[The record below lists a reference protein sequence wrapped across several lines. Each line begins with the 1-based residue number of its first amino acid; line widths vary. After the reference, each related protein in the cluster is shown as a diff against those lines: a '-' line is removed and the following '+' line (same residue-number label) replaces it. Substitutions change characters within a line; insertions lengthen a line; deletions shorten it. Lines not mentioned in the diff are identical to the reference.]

1 MNETIS
7 LQELFSILRKSFWR
21 ILALTIVAAL
31 ISFAVSSF
39 LIKPTYQAGTQILV
53 TPKKQENEIIDASQ
67 VQSSVTLVNT
77 YRVIIKSP
85 AILEQVQKK
94 VPNAPASVGTLNN
107 MVTVE
112 SEQNSQV
119 INVSVQSTDAALASN
134 VANSIANVF
143 SSDIKDLMNVDNVK
157 VLSTSGIPT
166 SPVSPNIILNTAIAA
181 VVGLLLGV
189 GLAFLREVLDRR
201 IRTEEQVQQILDL
214 PVLGSIPDIDSK
226 VFKSSSKAAN
236 ERRSNNMA
244 KKSKMNKDAR
254 KLITVTQPKSL
265 SLNNIGQFVRILN
278 SWLSIVRFRPFLLHL
293 LRKGKG
299 SQRLRPIL
307 QSLTRNKEKKS

>member
-53 TPKKQENEIIDASQ
+53 TPKKQENEVIDAQS

-77 YRVIIKSP
+77 YRVIIQSP
-85 AILEQVQKK
+85 AILEQVQKE
-94 VPNAPASVGTLNN
+94 VPNAPTNVAALNN
-107 MVTVE
+107 MVKVE

-134 VANSIANVF
+134 MANSIAEVF
-143 SSDIKDLMNVDNVK
+143 SSDVQKLMSVDNVT
-157 VLSTSGIPT
+157 VLSKSGIPT

-181 VVGLLLGV
+181 VVGFLLGV

-201 IRTEEQVQQILDL
+201 IRTEDQVQQILDL

-226 VFKSSSKAAN
+226 VFKSSSKAAKR
-236 ERRSNNMA
+236 EA
-244 KKSKMNKDAR
+244 
-254 KLITVTQPKSL
+254 VQQH
-265 SLNNIGQFVRILN
+265 G
-278 SWLSIVRFRPFLLHL
+278 
-293 LRKGKG
+293 
-299 SQRLRPIL
+299 
-307 QSLTRNKEKKS
+307 

>member
-7 LQELFSILRKSFWR
+7 LQELFLILRKSLWR

-31 ISFAVSSF
+31 ISFAVSTF

-53 TPKKQENEIIDASQ
+53 TPKKQENDVIDASQ

-85 AILEQVQKK
+85 AILEKVQAEVK
-94 VPNAPASVGTLNN
+94 NAPDSIGALNN
-107 MVTVE
+107 MITVE

-119 INVSVQSTDAALASN
+119 INVSVQNTDAALASN
-134 VANSIANVF
+134 VANSVAKVF
-143 SSDIKDLMNVDNVK
+143 SEDITDLMNVDNVK
-157 VLSTSGIPT
+157 VLSVSGIPT
-166 SPVSPNIILNTAIAA
+166 APVSPNILLNTAIAA
-181 VVGLLLGV
+181 VVGFLLGV

-226 VFKSSSKAAN
+226 IFNASKKA
-236 ERRSNNMA
+236 
-244 KKSKMNKDAR
+244 SKREAVK
-254 KLITVTQPKSL
+254 QY
-265 SLNNIGQFVRILN
+265 G
-278 SWLSIVRFRPFLLHL
+278 
-293 LRKGKG
+293 
-299 SQRLRPIL
+299 
-307 QSLTRNKEKKS
+307 

>member
-53 TPKKQENEIIDASQ
+53 TPKKQENNIIDAQQ

-85 AILEQVQKK
+85 AILEKVQKE
-94 VPNAPASVGTLNN
+94 VENAPNSVSALNS
-107 MVTVE
+107 MITVE

-119 INVSVQSTDAALASN
+119 INVSVQSTNAVLASD
-134 VANSIANVF
+134 VANEVSKIF
-143 SSDIKDLMNVDNVK
+143 SNEITNLMNVDNVK
-157 VLSTSGIPT
+157 VLSVSGIPT

-181 VVGLLLGV
+181 VIGFVLGI
-189 GLAFLREVLDRR
+189 GLAFLRELLDRR
-201 IRTEEQVQQILDL
+201 IRTEDQVQQILDL

-226 VFKSSSKAAN
+226 VFKSSSKAAKR
-236 ERRSNNMA
+236 EA
-244 KKSKMNKDAR
+244 VK
-254 KLITVTQPKSL
+254 QY
-265 SLNNIGQFVRILN
+265 G
-278 SWLSIVRFRPFLLHL
+278 
-293 LRKGKG
+293 
-299 SQRLRPIL
+299 
-307 QSLTRNKEKKS
+307 

>member
-53 TPKKQENEIIDASQ
+53 TPKKQENEVIDAQS

-85 AILEQVQKK
+85 AILEQVQKE
-94 VPNAPASVGTLNN
+94 VPNAPTNVAVLNN

-134 VANSIANVF
+134 MANSIAEVF
-143 SSDIKDLMNVDNVK
+143 SSDVQKLMSVDNVT
-157 VLSTSGIPT
+157 VLSKSGIPT

-181 VVGLLLGV
+181 VVGFLLGV

-201 IRTEEQVQQILDL
+201 IRTEDQVQQILDL

-226 VFKSSSKAAN
+226 VFKSSSKAAKR
-236 ERRSNNMA
+236 EA
-244 KKSKMNKDAR
+244 
-254 KLITVTQPKSL
+254 VQQH
-265 SLNNIGQFVRILN
+265 G
-278 SWLSIVRFRPFLLHL
+278 
-293 LRKGKG
+293 
-299 SQRLRPIL
+299 
-307 QSLTRNKEKKS
+307 

>member
-53 TPKKQENEIIDASQ
+53 TPNKQENQVIDASQ

-85 AILEQVQKK
+85 AILEQVQKE
-94 VPNAPASVGTLNN
+94 VANAPTSIKSLND

-134 VANSIANVF
+134 LANSIAEIF
-143 SSDIKDLMNVDNVK
+143 SKDVQELMSVDNVK
-157 VLSTSGIPT
+157 VLSTSSIPT
-166 SPVSPNIILNTAIAA
+166 SPISPNILLNTALAA
-181 VVGLLLGV
+181 VVGFLLGV
-189 GLAFLREVLDRR
+189 GLAFLREVFDRR
-201 IRTEEQVQQILDL
+201 IRTEDQVQQILDL

-226 VFKSSSKAAN
+226 VFKSSSKAAKR
-236 ERRSNNMA
+236 EA
-244 KKSKMNKDAR
+244 
-254 KLITVTQPKSL
+254 VQQH
-265 SLNNIGQFVRILN
+265 G
-278 SWLSIVRFRPFLLHL
+278 
-293 LRKGKG
+293 
-299 SQRLRPIL
+299 
-307 QSLTRNKEKKS
+307 

>member
-39 LIKPTYQAGTQILV
+39 VIKPTYQADTQILV
-53 TPKKQENEIIDASQ
+53 TPKKQENNIIDAQQ

-85 AILEQVQKK
+85 AILEKVQKEIS
-94 VPNAPASVGTLNN
+94 NAPSSVSALNN
-107 MVTVE
+107 MITVE

-119 INVSVQSTDAALASN
+119 INVSVQSKDAALASDI
-134 VANSIANVF
+134 ANSVANVF
-143 SSDIKDLMNVDNVK
+143 SEDIPKLMNVDNVK
-157 VLSTSGIPT
+157 VLSVSGIPT

-181 VVGLLLGV
+181 VVGFLLGV

-226 VFKSSSKAAN
+226 VFKSSSKAAKR
-236 ERRSNNMA
+236 EA
-244 KKSKMNKDAR
+244 VK
-254 KLITVTQPKSL
+254 QY
-265 SLNNIGQFVRILN
+265 G
-278 SWLSIVRFRPFLLHL
+278 
-293 LRKGKG
+293 
-299 SQRLRPIL
+299 
-307 QSLTRNKEKKS
+307 

>member
-7 LQELFSILRKSFWR
+7 LQELFSILKKSFWR

-31 ISFAVSSF
+31 ISFAVSTF

-53 TPKKQENEIIDASQ
+53 TPKKQNNDVIDASQ

-85 AILEQVQKK
+85 AILEKVQAE
-94 VPNAPASVGTLNN
+94 VENAPSNINALNS
-107 MVTVE
+107 MITVE

-119 INVSVQSTDAALASN
+119 INVSVQNTDAALASN
-134 VANSIANVF
+134 IANSVANVF
-143 SSDIKDLMNVDNVK
+143 SEDITDLMNVDNVK
-157 VLSTSGIPT
+157 VLSVSGIPT
-166 SPVSPNIILNTAIAA
+166 SPVSPNIILNTAMAA
-181 VVGLLLGV
+181 VVGFLLGV

-226 VFKSSSKAAN
+226 VFKSSAKATKREA
-236 ERRSNNMA
+236 A
-244 KKSKMNKDAR
+244 K
-254 KLITVTQPKSL
+254 QY
-265 SLNNIGQFVRILN
+265 G
-278 SWLSIVRFRPFLLHL
+278 
-293 LRKGKG
+293 
-299 SQRLRPIL
+299 
-307 QSLTRNKEKKS
+307 

>member
-7 LQELFSILRKSFWR
+7 LQELFSILRKSLWR

-31 ISFAVSSF
+31 ISFAVSTF

-53 TPKKQENEIIDASQ
+53 TPKKQENDVIDASQ

-85 AILEQVQKK
+85 AILEKVQAEVK
-94 VPNAPASVGTLNN
+94 NAPDSIGALNN
-107 MVTVE
+107 MITVE

-119 INVSVQSTDAALASN
+119 INVSVQNTDAALASN
-134 VANSIANVF
+134 VANSVAKVF
-143 SSDIKDLMNVDNVK
+143 SEDITELMNVDNVK
-157 VLSTSGIPT
+157 VLSVSGIPT
-166 SPVSPNIILNTAIAA
+166 APVSPNILLNTAIAA
-181 VVGLLLGV
+181 VVGFLLGV

-226 VFKSSSKAAN
+226 VFNASKKA
-236 ERRSNNMA
+236 
-244 KKSKMNKDAR
+244 SKREAVK
-254 KLITVTQPKSL
+254 QY
-265 SLNNIGQFVRILN
+265 G
-278 SWLSIVRFRPFLLHL
+278 
-293 LRKGKG
+293 
-299 SQRLRPIL
+299 
-307 QSLTRNKEKKS
+307 

>member
-7 LQELFSILRKSFWR
+7 LQELFLVLRKSFWR

-31 ISFAVSSF
+31 ISFAVSTF
-39 LIKPTYQAGTQILV
+39 LINPTYQADTQILV
-53 TPKKQENEIIDASQ
+53 TPKKQENEVIDASQ

-85 AILEQVQKK
+85 AILEKVQKE
-94 VPNAPASVGTLNN
+94 VSNAPTNLTTLNN
-107 MVTVE
+107 MITVE

-134 VANSIANVF
+134 IANSIANVF
-143 SSDIKDLMNVDNVK
+143 SEDIPELMNVDNVK
-157 VLSTSGIPT
+157 VLSVSGIPT
-166 SPVSPNIILNTAIAA
+166 TPVSPNILLNTAIAA
-181 VVGLLLGV
+181 VVGFLLGV

-226 VFKSSSKAAN
+226 IFKSSTKKASKR
-236 ERRSNNMA
+236 EVV
-244 KKSKMNKDAR
+244 K
-254 KLITVTQPKSL
+254 QY
-265 SLNNIGQFVRILN
+265 G
-278 SWLSIVRFRPFLLHL
+278 
-293 LRKGKG
+293 
-299 SQRLRPIL
+299 
-307 QSLTRNKEKKS
+307 

>member
-7 LQELFSILRKSFWR
+7 LQELFSILRKSLWR

-31 ISFAVSSF
+31 ISFAVSTF

-53 TPKKQENEIIDASQ
+53 TPKKQENDVIDASQ

-85 AILEQVQKK
+85 AILEKVQAEVK
-94 VPNAPASVGTLNN
+94 NAPDSISALNN
-107 MVTVE
+107 MITVE

-119 INVSVQSTDAALASN
+119 INVSVQNTDAALASN
-134 VANSIANVF
+134 VANSVAKVF
-143 SSDIKDLMNVDNVK
+143 SEDITNLMNVDNVK
-157 VLSTSGIPT
+157 VLSVSGIPT
-166 SPVSPNIILNTAIAA
+166 TPVSPNILLNTAIAA
-181 VVGLLLGV
+181 VVGFLLGV

-226 VFKSSSKAAN
+226 VFNASKKA
-236 ERRSNNMA
+236 
-244 KKSKMNKDAR
+244 SKREAVK
-254 KLITVTQPKSL
+254 QY
-265 SLNNIGQFVRILN
+265 G
-278 SWLSIVRFRPFLLHL
+278 
-293 LRKGKG
+293 
-299 SQRLRPIL
+299 
-307 QSLTRNKEKKS
+307 

>member
-7 LQELFSILRKSFWR
+7 LQELFSVLKKSLWR
-21 ILALTIVAAL
+21 ILALTVVAAL
-31 ISFAVSSF
+31 IAFAVSTF

-53 TPKKQENEIIDASQ
+53 TPKKQENNVIDASQ

-85 AILEQVQKK
+85 AILEKVQEEVKD
-94 VPNAPASVGTLNN
+94 APSKLSELNN

-134 VANSIANVF
+134 VANAISKTF
-143 SSDIKDLMNVDNVK
+143 SKDIPKLMNVDNVK
-157 VLSTSGIPT
+157 VLSVSGIPT
-166 SPVSPNIILNTAIAA
+166 APVSPNILLNTAIAA
-181 VVGLLLGV
+181 VVGFLLGV

-226 VFKSSSKAAN
+226 VFKSS
-236 ERRSNNMA
+236 A
-244 KKSKMNKDAR
+244 KSTKREAVK
-254 KLITVTQPKSL
+254 QY
-265 SLNNIGQFVRILN
+265 G
-278 SWLSIVRFRPFLLHL
+278 
-293 LRKGKG
+293 
-299 SQRLRPIL
+299 
-307 QSLTRNKEKKS
+307 

>member
-31 ISFAVSSF
+31 ISFAVSNF

-53 TPKKQENEIIDASQ
+53 TPKKQENNIIDAQQ

-85 AILEQVQKK
+85 AILEKVQKE
-94 VPNAPASVGTLNN
+94 VSNAPSSVSALNN
-107 MVTVE
+107 MITVE

-119 INVSVQSTDAALASN
+119 INVSVQSKDAALASDI
-134 VANSIANVF
+134 ANSVANVF
-143 SSDIKDLMNVDNVK
+143 SEDIPKLMNVDNVK
-157 VLSTSGIPT
+157 VLSVSGIPT

-181 VVGLLLGV
+181 VVGFLLGV

-226 VFKSSSKAAN
+226 VFKSSSKAAKR
-236 ERRSNNMA
+236 EA
-244 KKSKMNKDAR
+244 VK
-254 KLITVTQPKSL
+254 QY
-265 SLNNIGQFVRILN
+265 G
-278 SWLSIVRFRPFLLHL
+278 
-293 LRKGKG
+293 
-299 SQRLRPIL
+299 
-307 QSLTRNKEKKS
+307 

>member
-21 ILALTIVAAL
+21 ILALTIIAAL

-53 TPKKQENEIIDASQ
+53 TPKKQENEVIDAQS

-85 AILEQVQKK
+85 AILEQVQKE
-94 VPNAPASVGTLNN
+94 VPNAPTNVAALNN

-134 VANSIANVF
+134 MANSIAEVF
-143 SSDIKDLMNVDNVK
+143 SSDVQKLMSVDNVT
-157 VLSTSGIPT
+157 VLSKSGIPT

-181 VVGLLLGV
+181 VVGFLLGV

-201 IRTEEQVQQILDL
+201 IRTEDQVQQILDL

-226 VFKSSSKAAN
+226 VFKSSSKAAKR
-236 ERRSNNMA
+236 EA
-244 KKSKMNKDAR
+244 
-254 KLITVTQPKSL
+254 VQQH
-265 SLNNIGQFVRILN
+265 G
-278 SWLSIVRFRPFLLHL
+278 
-293 LRKGKG
+293 
-299 SQRLRPIL
+299 
-307 QSLTRNKEKKS
+307 

>member
-7 LQELFSILRKSFWR
+7 LQELFSILRKSLWR

-31 ISFAVSSF
+31 ISFAVSTF

-53 TPKKQENEIIDASQ
+53 TPKKQENDVIDASQ

-85 AILEQVQKK
+85 AILEKVQAEVK
-94 VPNAPASVGTLNN
+94 NAPDSINALNN
-107 MVTVE
+107 MITVE

-119 INVSVQSTDAALASN
+119 INVSVQNTDAALASN
-134 VANSIANVF
+134 VANSVAKVF
-143 SSDIKDLMNVDNVK
+143 SDDITDLMNVDNVK
-157 VLSTSGIPT
+157 VLSVSGIPT
-166 SPVSPNIILNTAIAA
+166 APVSPNILLNTAIAA
-181 VVGLLLGV
+181 VVGFLLGV

-226 VFKSSSKAAN
+226 VFNASKKA
-236 ERRSNNMA
+236 
-244 KKSKMNKDAR
+244 SKREAVK
-254 KLITVTQPKSL
+254 QY
-265 SLNNIGQFVRILN
+265 G
-278 SWLSIVRFRPFLLHL
+278 
-293 LRKGKG
+293 
-299 SQRLRPIL
+299 
-307 QSLTRNKEKKS
+307 

>member
-53 TPKKQENEIIDASQ
+53 TPKKQENEVIDAQS

-85 AILEQVQKK
+85 AILEQVQKE
-94 VPNAPASVGTLNN
+94 VPNAPTNVAALNN

-134 VANSIANVF
+134 MANSIAEVF
-143 SSDIKDLMNVDNVK
+143 SSDVQKLMSVDNVT

-181 VVGLLLGV
+181 VVGFLLGV

-201 IRTEEQVQQILDL
+201 IRTEDQVQQILDL

-226 VFKSSSKAAN
+226 VFKSSSKAAKR
-236 ERRSNNMA
+236 EA
-244 KKSKMNKDAR
+244 
-254 KLITVTQPKSL
+254 VQQH
-265 SLNNIGQFVRILN
+265 G
-278 SWLSIVRFRPFLLHL
+278 
-293 LRKGKG
+293 
-299 SQRLRPIL
+299 
-307 QSLTRNKEKKS
+307 

>member
-53 TPKKQENEIIDASQ
+53 TPQKQENQVIDASQ

-85 AILEQVQKK
+85 AILEQVQKE
-94 VPNAPASVGTLNN
+94 VANAPTSIKSLND

-134 VANSIANVF
+134 LANSIAEIF
-143 SSDIKDLMNVDNVK
+143 STDVQKLMSVDNVK
-157 VLSTSGIPT
+157 VLSTSSIPT
-166 SPVSPNIILNTAIAA
+166 SPISPNILLNTAIAA
-181 VVGLLLGV
+181 VVGFLLGV

-201 IRTEEQVQQILDL
+201 IRTEDQVQQILDL

-226 VFKSSSKAAN
+226 VFKSSSKAAKR
-236 ERRSNNMA
+236 E
-244 KKSKMNKDAR
+244 
-254 KLITVTQPKSL
+254 VVQQH
-265 SLNNIGQFVRILN
+265 G
-278 SWLSIVRFRPFLLHL
+278 
-293 LRKGKG
+293 
-299 SQRLRPIL
+299 
-307 QSLTRNKEKKS
+307 

>member
-7 LQELFSILRKSFWR
+7 LQELFLILRKSFWR
-21 ILALTIVAAL
+21 ILSLTIVAAL

-53 TPKKQENEIIDASQ
+53 TPKKQANEVIDASQ

-85 AILEQVQKK
+85 AILEQVQKE
-94 VPNAPASVGTLNN
+94 VPNAPASIDALNN

-134 VANSIANVF
+134 LANSIAEVF
-143 SSDIKDLMNVDNVK
+143 SSDVQELMSVDNVT

-181 VVGLLLGV
+181 VVGLLLGI

-226 VFKSSSKAAN
+226 VFKSSAKAAKR
-236 ERRSNNMA
+236 EA
-244 KKSKMNKDAR
+244 VK
-254 KLITVTQPKSL
+254 QY
-265 SLNNIGQFVRILN
+265 G
-278 SWLSIVRFRPFLLHL
+278 
-293 LRKGKG
+293 
-299 SQRLRPIL
+299 
-307 QSLTRNKEKKS
+307 

>member
-31 ISFAVSSF
+31 ISFAVSTF

-53 TPKKQENEIIDASQ
+53 TPKKQETDVIDAAQ

-85 AILEQVQKK
+85 AILEKVQEE
-94 VPNAPASVGTLNN
+94 VENAPDNIGALNN
-107 MVTVE
+107 MITVE

-134 VANSIANVF
+134 VANAVAKTF
-143 SSDIKDLMNVDNVK
+143 SQDIPDLMNVDNVK
-157 VLSTSGIPT
+157 VLSVSGIPT
-166 SPVSPNIILNTAIAA
+166 SPVSPNILLNTAIAG
-181 VVGLLLGV
+181 VVGFLLGV

-201 IRTEEQVQQILDL
+201 IRTEEQVQQLLDL

-226 VFKSSSKAAN
+226 VFKAS
-236 ERRSNNMA
+236 A
-244 KKSKMNKDAR
+244 KSAKREAVK
-254 KLITVTQPKSL
+254 QY
-265 SLNNIGQFVRILN
+265 G
-278 SWLSIVRFRPFLLHL
+278 
-293 LRKGKG
+293 
-299 SQRLRPIL
+299 
-307 QSLTRNKEKKS
+307 

>member
-7 LQELFSILRKSFWR
+7 LQELFSILRKSLWR

-31 ISFAVSSF
+31 ISFAVSTF

-53 TPKKQENEIIDASQ
+53 TPKKQENDVIDASQ

-85 AILEQVQKK
+85 AILEKVQAE
-94 VPNAPASVGTLNN
+94 VENAPDSISALNN
-107 MVTVE
+107 MITVE

-119 INVSVQSTDAALASN
+119 INVSVQNTDAALASN
-134 VANSIANVF
+134 VANSVAKVF
-143 SSDIKDLMNVDNVK
+143 SEDITDLMNVDNVK
-157 VLSTSGIPT
+157 VLSVSGIPT
-166 SPVSPNIILNTAIAA
+166 APVSPNIILNTAIAA
-181 VVGLLLGV
+181 VVGFLLGV

-226 VFKSSSKAAN
+226 VFNASKKA
-236 ERRSNNMA
+236 
-244 KKSKMNKDAR
+244 SKREAVK
-254 KLITVTQPKSL
+254 QY
-265 SLNNIGQFVRILN
+265 G
-278 SWLSIVRFRPFLLHL
+278 
-293 LRKGKG
+293 
-299 SQRLRPIL
+299 
-307 QSLTRNKEKKS
+307 

>member
-53 TPKKQENEIIDASQ
+53 TPKKQESNVIDAAQ

-85 AILEQVQKK
+85 AILEKVQKE
-94 VPNAPASVGTLNN
+94 VSNAPSSVPALNS
-107 MVTVE
+107 MITVE

-143 SSDIKDLMNVDNVK
+143 SSDIKTLMNVDNVK

-181 VVGLLLGV
+181 VVGFLLGV
-189 GLAFLREVLDRR
+189 GLAFLRELLDRR

-226 VFKSSSKAAN
+226 VFKSSSKAAKR
-236 ERRSNNMA
+236 EA
-244 KKSKMNKDAR
+244 
-254 KLITVTQPKSL
+254 VQQH
-265 SLNNIGQFVRILN
+265 G
-278 SWLSIVRFRPFLLHL
+278 
-293 LRKGKG
+293 
-299 SQRLRPIL
+299 
-307 QSLTRNKEKKS
+307 

>member
-7 LQELFSILRKSFWR
+7 LQELFLILRKSFWR

-53 TPKKQENEIIDASQ
+53 TPKKQENNIIDAQQ

-85 AILEQVQKK
+85 AILEKVQKE
-94 VPNAPASVGTLNN
+94 VSNAPSSVSALNN
-107 MVTVE
+107 MITVE

-119 INVSVQSTDAALASN
+119 INVSVQSKDAALASDI
-134 VANSIANVF
+134 ANSVANVF
-143 SSDIKDLMNVDNVK
+143 SEDIPQLMNVDNVK
-157 VLSTSGIPT
+157 VLSVSGIPT

-181 VVGLLLGV
+181 VVGFLLGV

-226 VFKSSSKAAN
+226 VFKSSSKAAKR
-236 ERRSNNMA
+236 EA
-244 KKSKMNKDAR
+244 VK
-254 KLITVTQPKSL
+254 QY
-265 SLNNIGQFVRILN
+265 G
-278 SWLSIVRFRPFLLHL
+278 
-293 LRKGKG
+293 
-299 SQRLRPIL
+299 
-307 QSLTRNKEKKS
+307 

>member
-53 TPKKQENEIIDASQ
+53 TPNKQENQVIDASQ

-85 AILEQVQKK
+85 AILEQVQKE
-94 VPNAPASVGTLNN
+94 VANAPTSIKSLND

-119 INVSVQSTDAALASN
+119 INVSVQNTDAALASN
-134 VANSIANVF
+134 LANSIAEIF
-143 SSDIKDLMNVDNVK
+143 SADVQELMSVDNVK
-157 VLSTSGIPT
+157 VLSTSSIPT
-166 SPVSPNIILNTAIAA
+166 SPISPNILLNTAIAA
-181 VVGLLLGV
+181 VVGFLLGV

-201 IRTEEQVQQILDL
+201 IRTEDQVQQILDL

-226 VFKSSSKAAN
+226 VFKSSSKAAKR
-236 ERRSNNMA
+236 EA
-244 KKSKMNKDAR
+244 
-254 KLITVTQPKSL
+254 VQQH
-265 SLNNIGQFVRILN
+265 G
-278 SWLSIVRFRPFLLHL
+278 
-293 LRKGKG
+293 
-299 SQRLRPIL
+299 
-307 QSLTRNKEKKS
+307 

>member
-7 LQELFSILRKSFWR
+7 LQELFSILKKSFWR

-31 ISFAVSSF
+31 ISFAVSTF

-53 TPKKQENEIIDASQ
+53 TPKKQDNDVIDASQ

-85 AILEQVQKK
+85 AILEKVQAE
-94 VPNAPASVGTLNN
+94 VENAPSNINALNS
-107 MVTVE
+107 MITVE

-119 INVSVQSTDAALASN
+119 INVSVQNTDAALASN
-134 VANSIANVF
+134 VANSVANVF
-143 SSDIKDLMNVDNVK
+143 SEDITDLMNVDNVK
-157 VLSTSGIPT
+157 VLSVSGIPT

-181 VVGLLLGV
+181 VVGFLLGV

-226 VFKSSSKAAN
+226 VFKSSAKATKREA
-236 ERRSNNMA
+236 A
-244 KKSKMNKDAR
+244 K
-254 KLITVTQPKSL
+254 QY
-265 SLNNIGQFVRILN
+265 G
-278 SWLSIVRFRPFLLHL
+278 
-293 LRKGKG
+293 
-299 SQRLRPIL
+299 
-307 QSLTRNKEKKS
+307 

>member
-7 LQELFSILRKSFWR
+7 LQELFSILKKSFWR

-31 ISFAVSSF
+31 ISFAVSTF

-53 TPKKQENEIIDASQ
+53 TPKKQDNDVIDASQ

-85 AILEQVQKK
+85 AILEKVQAE
-94 VPNAPASVGTLNN
+94 VENAPSNINALNS
-107 MVTVE
+107 MITVE

-119 INVSVQSTDAALASN
+119 INVSVQNTDAALASN
-134 VANSIANVF
+134 VANSVANVF
-143 SSDIKDLMNVDNVK
+143 SEDITELMNVDNVK
-157 VLSTSGIPT
+157 VLSVSGIPT

-181 VVGLLLGV
+181 VVGFLLGV

-226 VFKSSSKAAN
+226 VFKSSAKATKREA
-236 ERRSNNMA
+236 A
-244 KKSKMNKDAR
+244 K
-254 KLITVTQPKSL
+254 QY
-265 SLNNIGQFVRILN
+265 G
-278 SWLSIVRFRPFLLHL
+278 
-293 LRKGKG
+293 
-299 SQRLRPIL
+299 
-307 QSLTRNKEKKS
+307 

>member
-7 LQELFSILRKSFWR
+7 LQELFSVLRKSLWR
-21 ILALTIVAAL
+21 ILALTIVAAV
-31 ISFAVSSF
+31 IAFAVSTF
-39 LIKPTYQAGTQILV
+39 LINPTYQAGTQILV
-53 TPKKQENEIIDASQ
+53 TPKKQENNVIDASQ

-85 AILEQVQKK
+85 AILEKVQAE
-94 VPNAPASVGTLNN
+94 VDNAPTSIDALNS
-107 MVTVE
+107 MITVE

-134 VANSIANVF
+134 VANSVANVF
-143 SSDIKDLMNVDNVK
+143 SDDITELMNVDNVK
-157 VLSTSGIPT
+157 VLSVSGIPT

-181 VVGLLLGV
+181 VVGFLLGV

-226 VFKSSSKAAN
+226 VFKSSAKATKREA
-236 ERRSNNMA
+236 A
-244 KKSKMNKDAR
+244 K
-254 KLITVTQPKSL
+254 QY
-265 SLNNIGQFVRILN
+265 G
-278 SWLSIVRFRPFLLHL
+278 
-293 LRKGKG
+293 
-299 SQRLRPIL
+299 
-307 QSLTRNKEKKS
+307 